1 MDIQELI
8 ESSRSSST
16 LGNTGKVSY
25 HYSINK
31 GGGYLAGSQALTAC
45 TRTHMPHVHTR
56 IEHVLH
62 IIKSKHKRKN
72 NCLSC
77 CLHYSRSNIIE
88 IIVIML
94 RRVPVCSLPSREA
107 TSTQDSRSR
116 RSASEFTALLDRFR
130 THPASWPPGKSLC
143 AQSSL
148 PCSWSQGRQGSARTS
163 FYLMARKQG
172 ECEIDFI
179 MYYGRGG
186 LPGVRRHF
194 IST

>member
-1 MDIQELI
+1 MKALTKILIGRNMDIQELI

-62 IIKSKHKRKN
+62 IIKSKQKRKN

-77 CLHYSRSNIIE
+77 CF
-88 IIVIML
+88 
-94 RRVPVCSLPSREA
+94 C
-107 TSTQDSRSR
+107 TT
-116 RSASEFTALLDRFR
+116 LDQYIL
-130 THPASWPPGKSLC
+130 K
-143 AQSSL
+143 
-148 PCSWSQGRQGSARTS
+148 
-163 FYLMARKQG
+163 
-172 ECEIDFI
+172 
-179 MYYGRGG
+179 
-186 LPGVRRHF
+186 
-194 IST
+194 